1 MTIRDE
7 IGDPANGDDFI
18 DALDERFEVIWNGVM
33 LHMTSVAGTADAVT
47 ASVTPAVGV
56 DGYLNGMTFSIVW
69 GDANTI
75 TNFTLNGLPVVG
87 PAGEALPVGAV
98 VSGLAS
104 VLVVVDDEF
113 RVMTPIVADAE
124 SAAYYWQ
131 ITSSQTVTWP
141 TNLPDDRRARVQAW
155 GAGGGGHNTV
165 GAGGGG
171 GYAET
176 EFRLTTLG
184 ASTTCTIGTGGVA
197 GASATAGGNT
207 TFGSLLTAYG
217 GGAGSAGY
225 GGSGGGSNAAGGS
238 GGVAAYQGG
247 GRGAKGS
254 PDPVDADDATGLWGG
269 AGAPTSGGDGKRA
282 VFGGASGGAGTGAV
296 GGVSKFGGAGGNH
309 EIAGTAPAGGGGRN
323 AAGARGEIRIWIG

>member
-1 MTIRDE
+1 MTIRDV
-7 IGDPANGDDFI
+7 IGDPANGNDFI
-18 DALDERFEVIWNGVM
+18 DALDDRFAVIWNGVM
-33 LHMTSVAGTADAVT
+33 LHMTSVGGTADAVT
-47 ASVTPAVGV
+47 ATVTPAVGV
-56 DGYLNGMTFSIVW
+56 DGYLNGMAFSIVW
-69 GDANTI
+69 GAANTI

-113 RVMTPIVADAE
+113 RVMTPIAADAE
-124 SAAYYWQ
+124 SVAYYWQ

-141 TNLPDDRRARVQAW
+141 TNLPDDRRVRVQAW

-197 GASATAGGNT
+197 GALATAGGNT

-217 GGAGSAGY
+217 G
-225 GGSGGGSNAAGGS
+225 AGGS
-238 GGVAAYQGG
+238 ASNGG
-247 GRGAKGS
+247 GGGGTNAAASGGTGGYLGGGDGGTFDGAEIAPES
-254 PDPVDADDATGLWGG
+254 ASSLWGG
-269 AGAPTSGGDGKRA
+269 GGGAYGTIIAGGIA
-282 VFGGASGGAGTGAV
+282 VFGGGGGSAGTG
-296 GGVSKFGGAGGNH
+296 GTSKFGGAGGASGV
-309 EIAGTAPAGGGGRN
+309 AGSAPAGGGGRN
-323 AAGARGEIRIWIG
+323 AAGGRGEIRIWIG